1 MWALAVAV
9 VLASCLPAAA
19 ITLTSLSSRTIV
31 QRNDSNLATLAVG
44 GMFSESAT
52 AIEARVVA
60 RSGFGGTT
68 TDWQVIDAAPA
79 GGNYLGALTATGGWY
94 DVEVRAVNGALAVG
108 SATVERIGVGEIFV
122 TAGQSNSAN
131 EGADGPLA
139 PADDRVSAFSPTTGW
154 RAAYD
159 PQPVA
164 TGTKGSPWPSLGDQL
179 AAKYDVPIGFYS
191 VGWSGT
197 GIQHWLPGATPIG
210 PTPLYDRLKSA
221 VRQFGA
227 DGVRAVLW
235 HQGETDNL
243 FNTSTAVYASRLQT
257 VIDQS
262 RIDAGYDLPWL
273 VALASY
279 FPSILGDANVI
290 AGQQQVIVND
300 PFTYLGP
307 NTDTLVGSPWRDTNG
322 TGVHFSTAGLREHAR
337 LWAEAIGNSGLVPAV
352 PEPGAI
358 AMALTALLAMARRRG
373 GINGRMTKFE

>member
-1 MWALAVAV
+1 MACCRQTFLACPLALAVA
-9 VLASCLPAAA
+9 LATCLPAAA
-19 ITLTSLSSRTIV
+19 ITLTSLSPRTIV
-31 QRNDSNLATLAVG
+31 QRNDANRATLTIG
-44 GMFSESAT
+44 GAFSESAA
-52 AIEARVVA
+52 AIEARAVA
-60 RSGFGGTT
+60 RSGFAGTT

-79 GGNYLGALTATGGWY
+79 GGSYLGTLTAAGGWY
-94 DVEVRAVNGALAVG
+94 DVEVRAVGGG
-108 SATVERIGVGEIFV
+108 STLGTAAVERIGVGEIFV

-164 TGTKGSPWPSLGDQL
+164 TGVRGSPWPSLGDQL

-197 GIQHWLPGATPIG
+197 AVQQWLPGAAATG
-210 PTPLYDRLKSA
+210 PTPLYDRLKGA
-221 VRQFGA
+221 VSQFGV

-235 HQGETDNL
+235 HQGESDNL
-243 FNTSTAVYASRLQT
+243 LNTPAAAYASRLQT

-262 RIDAGYDLPWL
+262 RVDAGYDLPWL

-290 AGQQQVIVND
+290 AGQQQVIADD
-300 PFTYLGP
+300 PLTYLGP
-307 NTDTLVGSPWRDTNG
+307 NTDTLVGSPWRDLDG
-322 TGVHFSTAGLREHAR
+322 AGVHFSTVGLQEHAR
-337 LWAEAIGNSGLVPAV
+337 LWVEAIENSGLVRVV
-352 PEPGAI
+352 PEPGAG
-358 AMALTALLAMARRRG
+358 ALALVALAAARWRRS
-373 GINGRMTKFE
+373 R